1 MVNMVWFQSNVLYWY
16 IIWRRLSL
24 IFFVIYTHVSETQE
38 LRIIERDCRPDEVF
52 ELDCNMCRCNPDG
65 KSFSCTR
72 RACIEP
78 VDEEFK
84 VLYIHFNAFC
94 DRLFQETELL
104 IAQVVLG
111 HAIILVC
118 FT

>member
-1 MVNMVWFQSNVLYWY
+1 MVICYYFRYLY
-16 IIWRRLSL
+16 
-24 IFFVIYTHVSETQE
+24 IFETQE

-78 VDEEFK
+78 VDEVLK
-84 VLYIHFNAFC
+84 VCTHFNAFY
-94 DRLFQETELL
+94 
-104 IAQVVLG
+104 G
-111 HAIILVC
+111 
-118 FT
+118 